1 MNDLLVGYFIRVL
14 LLEGLH
20 SRHLLRCQLDD
31 GCLLDFQFF
40 LDFQGV
46 LLDQRDCLFLLSHRD
61 LLLHQLE
68 FEFGDLLSHF
78 RFVGRVL
85 RLRLLLSDR

>member
-1 MNDLLVGYFIRVL
+1 MQFLKLSVLFGKSINFSLVRGFELCKGLFMNDLLVGYFIRVL

-46 LLDQRDCLFLLSHRD
+46 LLD
-61 LLLHQLE
+61 
-68 FEFGDLLSHF
+68 
-78 RFVGRVL
+78 
-85 RLRLLLSDR
+85 